1 MVDMIIEFGGK
12 RSSIN
17 QLQLKLPMSQAS
29 LSNKLK
35 NTEWPQNMT
44 CSDNVNEILQEI
56 SSLMNRSLKDKQTVL
71 SEANEKNSKNK
82 CNNIINDVLWKEYN
96 AFMSSQ
102 LSRTIN
108 VDSADEMMCSL
119 SINLENCKRPHLE
132 VPQELDTEWWDEI
145 KSDMVSKIT
154 IFHIYI
160 KYGNSSF
167 TKILKYGAFINTSSF
182 FRYTQLNHIKTPFV
196 L

>member
-1 MVDMIIEFGGK
+1 MVDIIIEFSGK
-12 RSSIN
+12 RSYMN

-29 LSNKLK
+29 LSNLLK

-160 KYGNSSF
+160 KYGNG
-167 TKILKYGAFINTSSF
+167 IVLLKY
-182 FRYTQLNHIKTPFV
+182 
-196 L
+196 